1 MGLSILG
8 AAAFVVIPGIELP
21 ETGINCRGFS
31 TRYFPEIDRPTKNIK
46 DETVGSVVSTV
57 PSREINIKGEV
68 LSGAAAGVMLYTWIA
83 GVAPANDT
91 TDFGS
96 AVGLIML
103 KDVTVDQTPGGN
115 RSIDMNLRS
124 DPLFTSV
131 S

>member
-8 AAAFVVIPGIELP
+8 AAAFVVVPGIELA
-21 ETGINCRGFS
+21 EAGINAKGF
-31 TRYFPEIDRPTKNIK
+31 TVRYFPEVDRPTKNIK

-83 GVAPANDT
+83 GVTPANDVA
-91 TDFGS
+91 DFGS

-103 KDVTVDQTPGGN
+103 KDVSVDQTPGGN
-115 RSIDMNLRS
+115 KSIDMNLRS
-124 DPLFTSV
+124 DPLFTAV
-131 S
+131 A